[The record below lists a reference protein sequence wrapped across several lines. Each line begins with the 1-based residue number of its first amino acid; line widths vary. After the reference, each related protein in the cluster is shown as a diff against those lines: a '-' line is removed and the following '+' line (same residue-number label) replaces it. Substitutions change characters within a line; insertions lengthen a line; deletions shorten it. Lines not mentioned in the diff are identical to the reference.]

1 MENARLATVKRK
13 TRETDIHVSINIDGH
28 GVNEIDTGIG
38 FFDHMLVTLAKHAS
52 FDLTIRCHGDLE
64 IDGHHTV
71 EDVGIALGKA
81 FSDALSDKKGVTR
94 FGHALVPLDEALS
107 EVVVDLSGRPFLAFN
122 MSFSRDRIGVL
133 DTDLLEEFYR
143 AFAMSAALTLHVNQR
158 CGKNDHHIAESGF
171 KALAR
176 ALRMACAHD
185 PRAGEAVPSTK
196 GRL

>member
-1 MENARLATVKRK
+1 MENARQKMVKRK
-13 TRETDIHVSINIDGH
+13 TRETDIHVSIDIDGQ
-28 GVNEIDTGIG
+28 GVGDIDTGIG
-38 FFDHMLVTLAKHAS
+38 FFDHMLVTLAKHAA
-52 FDLTIRCHGDLE
+52 FDLSVRCHGDLQ

-81 FSDALSDKKGVTR
+81 FSEALGDKKGVTR

-107 EVVVDLSGRPFLAFN
+107 EVVIDLSGRPFLAFN
-122 MSFSRDRIGVL
+122 MAFSRDRIGEL

-143 AFAMSAALTLHVNQR
+143 AFAMSAALTLHVSKR

-171 KALAR
+171 KAFAR

-196 GRL
+196 GSL

>member
-1 MENARLATVKRK
+1 MENARQKTVKRK
-13 TRETDIHVSINIDGH
+13 TRETDIHVSINIDGQ
-28 GVNEIDTGIG
+28 GVGDIDTGIG
-38 FFDHMLVTLAKHAS
+38 FFDHMLVTLVKHAA
-52 FDLTIRCHGDLE
+52 FDLSVRCHGDLQ

-81 FSDALSDKKGVTR
+81 FSDALGDKKGVAR

-107 EVVVDLSGRPFLAFN
+107 EVVIDLSGRPFLAFN
-122 MSFSRDRIGVL
+122 MSFSRDRIGEL

-143 AFAMSAALTLHVNQR
+143 GFAMSAALTLHINKR
-158 CGKNDHHIAESGF
+158 CGKNDHHVAESGF
-171 KALAR
+171 KAFAR

-196 GRL
+196 GSL